1 MDDSPQPF
9 PEKYKKNL
17 AFYQSSRFLSHIAFQ
32 IQSVAVGWQVYDLT
46 HSALD
51 LGIVGLVQFLP
62 IILFS
67 IPAGSIADKFKRKSI
82 SLVGLFI
89 SMLCSLA
96 LFFQTLYNP
105 NVYAFYV
112 ILFLFATTRA
122 FSGPANQSLLPD
134 LVPRHLFPKA
144 VALNSSL
151 WQLAFMVGPMLG
163 GFIYG
168 GFGHAKAAYLTAALC
183 LAVGF
188 MLQFFVHAKESHLQ
202 TPPTKD
208 TLFAGLRYVWTHK
221 SLLGAIS
228 LDLFA
233 VLFGGAVA
241 LLPAFAKDV
250 LTMGPEGLGL
260 LRSAPG
266 LGAAITAFYLTRF
279 PIEKRAG
286 AKMFWAVAIF
296 GIATIGFGL
305 SRNFWLSF
313 FFLFVTGV
321 ADIVSVVVRG
331 TLTQIE
337 TPHSMRGR
345 VSAVN
350 LVFISASNELGEFE
364 SGITAQF
371 FGLIP
376 SVVIGGIGTVLVA
389 ILWSYL
395 FPTLRKLDNL
405 TTR

>member
-1 MDDSPQPF
+1 MGDSSR
-9 PEKYKKNL
+9 NL
-17 AFYQSSRFLSHIAFQ
+17 WLYLTSRFLGHIAFQ
-32 IQSVAVGWQVYDLT
+32 IQSVAVGWQVYEIT
-46 HSALD
+46 NRTID

-62 IILFS
+62 IVLFS
-67 IPAGSIADKFKRKSI
+67 IPAGHVADRFKRKNL
-82 SLVGLFI
+82 SLLGIFV

-96 LFFQTLYNP
+96 LYFQTLYSP
-105 NVYAFYV
+105 NVYVFYA
-112 ILFLFATTRA
+112 ILFVHATMRA

-134 LVPRHLFPKA
+134 LVPKEQFTRA

-163 GFIYG
+163 GFIYS
-168 GFGHAKAAYLTAALC
+168 GFGSANAAYLTSAFCMC
-183 LAVGF
+183 LAF
-188 MLQFFVHAKESHLQ
+188 FTQFFVFAHESHLGSPA
-202 TPPTKD
+202 TRD
-208 TLFAGLRYVWTHK
+208 TLFAGLKYVWNHK
-221 SLLGAIS
+221 NLFGAIS

-250 LTMGPEGLGL
+250 LQTGPEGLGL

-266 LGAAITAFYLTRF
+266 LGAALTAFYLTRF
-279 PIEKRAG
+279 PIHKNAG
-286 AKMFWAVAIF
+286 PKMFVGVAIF

-305 SRNFWLSF
+305 SHSFWLSF

-321 ADIVSVVVRG
+321 ADIISVVVRG
-331 TLTQIE
+331 TLTQLE
-337 TPHSMRGR
+337 TPHNMRGR

-364 SGITAQF
+364 SGFTAQL

-395 FPTLRKLDNL
+395 FPTLRKLDDL
-405 TTR
+405 SA